1 MFENYFFEQ
10 VMFLG
15 YIYKCSNLVELKII
29 KRDTNA
35 WIES

>member
-1 MFENYFFEQ
+1 LKII
-10 VMFLG
+10 FLNKECSLD
-15 YIYKCSNLVELKII
+15 IYKCSNLVELKII